1 MSGKIYD
8 ALHVDFIYIF
18 FYFFAFEER
27 LKDKIRFAL
36 VNNEAQR

>member
-18 FYFFAFEER
+18 FIFAFEER

>member
-18 FYFFAFEER
+18 FISLL
-27 LKDKIRFAL
+27 LKKGWKIKL
-36 VNNEAQR
+36 GLHL